1 MLSNHNVVITKSE
14 NIKIHNIIYQ
24 TIQSGEFLLPP
35 IAAATSGFIHLGLQG
50 FIGGATLGAV
60 DVISI
65 YYKFYEKP
73 YLTSGSLGFGCTH
86 LIPSP
91 SFSVLR
97 KEIFT
102 AGSFLVCS

>member
-1 MLSNHNVVITKSE
+1 MLSNHDVVITKSG

-24 TIQSGEFLLPP
+24 TIQSGEFLLPS

-73 YLTSGSLGFGCTH
+73 YWTWGSLGV
-86 LIPSP
+86 SA
-91 SFSVLR
+91 SND
-97 KEIFT
+97 KQ
-102 AGSFLVCS
+102 